1 MTPFMGC
8 DPKSFGIG
16 FDCVDR
22 SFQTDARPDAA
33 RPESGTASGA
43 AGATVLVD
51 AENVRRSR
59 WPNLSKGELV
69 KAVRAWG
76 GETGHPVLIVFDGPA
91 PEDAGDL
98 VGARGSADD
107 WLAAHAAEHAPYWLV
122 TSDRELRER
131 AGGGAERIV
140 GGGAFLRELGY

>member
-1 MTPFMGC
+1 MGI

-16 FDCVDR
+16 SDRVDR
-22 SFQTDARPDAA
+22 SFQTDARAEPA

-69 KAVRAWG
+69 DTVRAWG
-76 GETGHPVLIVFDGPA
+76 TETGHPVLIVFDGPA
-91 PEDAGDL
+91 PEEAPDL

-107 WLAAHAAEHAPYWLV
+107 WLAANAAEHVPYWLV

-131 AGGGAERIV
+131 AGGEAEQIV